1 MYKQDQ
7 FQSNGK
13 RSDYKTLKTK
23 ELWKENEAKK
33 KIEDLIKRKM
43 KEETRLRDKHFIVIY
58 INIIIVIIIII
69 SSSSNDDTDDGEW
82 VEFGNTCWY

>member
-1 MYKQDQ
+1 
-7 FQSNGK
+7 
-13 RSDYKTLKTK
+13 
-23 ELWKENEAKK
+23 
-33 KIEDLIKRKM
+33 M

-82 VEFGNTCWY
+82 VEFGNTC